1 MSTYDQG
8 AGIEPDGPEPELS
21 RGRWTERV
29 SFSDGVGG
37 SSFAYRTGQ
46 LLTTGAGTALENI
59 SARNSGAREVGKV
72 GNFSLLEGVEDPIA
86 ESELLRMEGFKA
98 QPNHVFFAHCG
109 GGCGGCCPPH
119 PAALCGGSGGAGAN
133 PVYATPVYATPVYAT
148 PVYATPVYAT
158 PVYATPV
165 YATPNSAYRTT
176 GLRRSSARPAPNE
189 TPVDALGARLTEA
202 EPVTGAPHVIVLD
215 TGLAHLDYR
224 PTTLGS
230 SVAEST
236 RGLNVDLP
244 DEDSPTDGFLDP
256 AAGHGT
262 FIAGLVTQVAPGC
275 RVTLHRVLSTFGDGD
290 EAMIAHRIDL
300 IRADLLSQPEEVPSR
315 TVLSLSFGGYA
326 FKDAQVLAV
335 AIAAIQAVGVV
346 VVASAGNDGTCRP
359 PLPAALPNV
368 VSVGAI
374 GPHGPAAFSNYGP
387 WVKACAPGVDLLS
400 TFFTG
405 FEGDAP
411 AGDAGVD
418 PDNFNGWALWSGT
431 SFSAPVVAGALA
443 QRMVADPNCTA
454 KTAVER
460 VVDAPALMRIPNL
473 GTVVNVI

>member
-8 AGIEPDGPEPELS
+8 AGVEPNGAEREPS
-21 RGRWTERV
+21 IGRWTKRV
-29 SFSDGVGG
+29 RFSDAVGG
-37 SSFAYRTGQ
+37 SSFAYRAEE
-46 LLTTGAGTALENI
+46 LLTNGGDVARESI
-59 SARNSGAREVGKV
+59 SARNSDVRELGKV
-72 GNFSLLEGVEDPIA
+72 GAFTLYGGIEDPIA

-109 GGCGGCCPPH
+109 AGCGACCPPH
-119 PAALCGGSGGAGAN
+119 PAALCGGSAGAGAN

-176 GLRRSSARPAPNE
+176 GLRRSSARPAPID
-189 TPVDALGARLTEA
+189 TPVLEA
-202 EPVTGAPHVIVLD
+202 VDNLINTASIEGAPHVIVLD
-215 TGLAHLDYR
+215 TGLAADDGHR
-224 PTTLGS
+224 PDFPASVTEFTTG
-230 SVAEST
+230 
-236 RGLNVDLP
+236 VDVDRP
-244 DEDSPTDGFLDP
+244 DEDTPTDGFLDP

-290 EAMIAHRIDL
+290 ESEIAKRIDL
-300 IRADLLSQPEEVPSR
+300 IRAELLAQPVEARRR

-335 AIAAIQAVGVV
+335 AIAAIQNEGVV

-400 TFFTG
+400 TFFRG
-405 FEGDAP
+405 FEGRTP

-418 PDNFNGWALWSGT
+418 PDNFDGWALWSGT

-443 QRMVADPNCTA
+443 RAMLADPACTA

>member
-1 MSTYDQG
+1 MSTHDQG
-8 AGIEPDGPEPELS
+8 AAVEPIDEEPEPP
-21 RGRWTERV
+21 RGRWPERV
-29 SFSDGVGG
+29 TFSDAVGG
-37 SSFAYRTGQ
+37 SSFAYRTKQ
-46 LLTTGAGTALENI
+46 LLTTGGDAARASIMT
-59 SARNSGAREVGKV
+59 RNSGAREAGRVGK
-72 GNFSLLEGVEDPIA
+72 FTLFEGVTDPIA
-86 ESELLRMEGFKA
+86 ESELLRMEGFQS
-98 QPNHVFFAHCG
+98 QPNHVFFSHCG
-109 GGCGGCCPPH
+109 SGCCPPH
-119 PAALCGGSGGAGAN
+119 PAAGCGGSPGAN

-176 GLRRSSARPAPNE
+176 GLRRSSVRPAPIG
-189 TPVDALGARLTEA
+189 TPLTAVEGLVA
-202 EPVTGAPHVIVLD
+202 TQPAADTPHVIVLD
-215 TGLAHLDYR
+215 TGLADPEYR
-224 PTTLGS
+224 PAFSS
-230 SVAEST
+230 SVAAST
-236 RGLNVDLP
+236 TGINVDLP
-244 DEDSPTDGFLDP
+244 DEDSPGDNYLDP

-262 FIAGLVTQVAPGC
+262 FIAGLITQVAPGC

-290 EAMIAHRIDL
+290 EYMIARRIDR
-300 IRADLLSQPEEVPSR
+300 IAADLVAPAEGQPKEDPSR

-326 FKDAQVLAV
+326 FKDPQVLAV
-335 AIAAIQAVGVV
+335 SIAAIQALGVV

-374 GPHGPAAFSNYGP
+374 GPNGPAAFSNYGP

-400 TFFTG
+400 TFFTNFDG
-405 FEGDAP
+405 NTP
-411 AGDAGVD
+411 AGAEGVD
-418 PDNFNGWALWSGT
+418 PDNFEGWALWSGT

-443 QRMVADPNCTA
+443 RTMLADPTCSA